1 MGSLCYR
8 QPLLKCLL
16 DKWQRAYAS
25 WSNQTESN
33 KLMQRVPVGR
43 HLLLWLL
50 CAPLRGL
57 WNQGWPLASF
67 RARCPSSRYNKS
79 EKKEARGT
87 GCAPPLKAGQSSP
100 SYQLFESILLC
111 PNHGKMTWLAQ
122 GTAKPDHTVG
132 DNLPKT
138 AEPTLDMTCP

>member
-1 MGSLCYR
+1 MEQSDRIQQIDATCSCWKALVA
-8 QPLLKCLL
+8 L
-16 DKWQRAYAS
+16 AS
-25 WSNQTESN
+25 VRTIEGTVES
-33 KLMQRVPVGR
+33 
-43 HLLLWLL
+43 
-50 CAPLRGL
+50 
-57 WNQGWPLASF
+57 GWPLASF